1 VLGLRWR
8 VPMTSA
14 CAAFAM
20 SRAMFSGPR
29 WVAVVV
35 MGVPFRRG
43 GGWRAPARSGS
54 GVVGRVQRRGAV
66 VLGVVLGSYQVVLDQ
81 LGDLAVAESGD
92 RGLEVLP
99 GSLGG
104 VVLGVADE
112 LAAVGDDA
120 DGGGGVLVHGVLLL
134 AVGMP

>member
-1 VLGLRWR
+1 
-8 VPMTSA
+8 MTSA

-29 WVAVVV
+29 WVALVV

-43 GGWRAPARSGS
+43 GGW
-54 GVVGRVQRRGAV
+54 RVQRRGAV
-66 VLGVVLGSYQVVLDQ
+66 VLGVVLGGDQVVLDQ